1 MFQSIAKNK
10 VITFTIVAM
19 VGLFLAVIVYFV
31 ANYFGGGV
39 YAVPFAV
46 GLAIIS
52 TWTSYFFS
60 DKIILTISGAR
71 PADRDTDKKVREA
84 MEGLCIASG
93 LPMPKVYIIED
104 NTANAFATGRNPQNA
119 VVAVTT
125 GLLQK
130 LDYYEL
136 EGVLAHELA
145 HIGNRDIL
153 LSAIVTVMIGIAVIL
168 SDFFKRIFFF
178 GGRTR
183 STKSGGH
190 PIFML
195 IGLILLVMA
204 PIAGMLM
211 RMALSRNRVY
221 LADATAIEFT
231 RNPDG
236 LIGALRK
243 LSTQEEPVEN
253 ASNATSHLYIVNP
266 FETSYFEAGKGFS
279 GLFSTYPPIEKRIQ
293 ALRNL

>member
-1 MFQSIAKNK
+1 
-10 VITFTIVAM
+10 M
-19 VGLFLAVIVYFV
+19 VTAFLMVIVYYV
-31 ANYFGGGV
+31 ANNFGMGM
-39 YAVPFAV
+39 YAIPVAV
-46 GLAIIS
+46 AMAIIS
-52 TWTSYFFS
+52 TWSSYFFS
-60 DKIILTISGAR
+60 DKIILSISGAR
-71 PADRDTDKKVREA
+71 PADRNSDRKVREA
-84 MEGLCIASG
+84 MEGLCIAAG

-104 NTANAFATGRNPQNA
+104 KTANAFATGRNPQNA

-125 GLLQK
+125 GLLRK
-130 LDYYEL
+130 LNYYEL

-153 LSAIVTVMIGIAVIL
+153 LSAVVTVMIGIAVVL

-183 STKSGGH
+183 STKTSGH

-195 IGLILLVMA
+195 IGLIFFVMA
-204 PIAGMLM
+204 PIAGLLM
-211 RMALSRNRVY
+211 RMALSRNREY
-221 LADATAIEFT
+221 LADATAVEFT

-243 LSTQEEPVEN
+243 LSDQENPVEN

-266 FETSYFEAGKGFS
+266 FETCYFEAGKGFS
-279 GLFSTYPPIEKRIQ
+279 GLFSTHPPIEKRIQ
-293 ALRNL
+293 ALRNFK